1 MLAIDFLKDPSN
13 VEFRGIYVLFG
24 EDFYLRSESA
34 VTIRKL
40 VLPDSDDLAVARFQ
54 GSAASLADVLDELR
68 TLPFFSK
75 QRFVIVEEA
84 DPFVTA
90 HRKELEAW
98 VASGKSAGVLLLE
111 VKSWTST
118 TNLAKL
124 VEKNGLS
131 IDCRGPKEGV
141 LLSWISQ
148 FAKSRY
154 HVQFDSGAAELLLEL
169 VGPEVGLLV
178 AELEKL
184 SIYVGGKGKVHR
196 EDVAKMVGAG
206 RIETVW
212 KVIDAATTGRGA
224 LALEH
229 LDGLLNAGEPH
240 VKLIAAMSF
249 SLMKVYRAGALR
261 RRKMDIR
268 DACSAVGIPPFGVET
283 TRQQHAHLGP
293 DRVDRLP
300 ATLLKADLD
309 LKGASPL
316 PPRAVLERFLVELST
331 PRRD

>member
-1 MLAIDFLKDPSN
+1 MLAIDFLKDPSK
-13 VEFRGIYVLFG
+13 VPIQGVYVLYG
-24 EDFYLRSESA
+24 DDFYLRSESA
-34 VTIRKL
+34 ATIRKL
-40 VLPDSDDLAVARFQ
+40 VLPEADDLAVARFQ
-54 GSAASLADVLDELR
+54 GNTASLADVLDELR

-98 VASGKSAGVLLLE
+98 VASGKSVGVLLLE

-124 VEKNGLS
+124 VEKHGLY
-131 IDCRGPKEGV
+131 IDCKGPKEAALV
-141 LLSWISQ
+141 SWISH
-148 FAKSRY
+148 FAKSRF
-154 HVQFDSGAAELLLEL
+154 HVQFDHGAAELLLEL

-196 EDVAKMVGAG
+196 DDVAKMVGAG

-212 KVIDAATTGRGA
+212 KVIEAATTGRGA
-224 LALEH
+224 LALED
-229 LDGLLNAGEPH
+229 LDGLLNAGEHP
-240 VKLIAAMSF
+240 VKLISAMSF
-249 SLMKVYRAGALR
+249 SLLKVHRAGALR
-261 RRKMDIR
+261 RRKMDIK
-268 DACSAVGIPPFGVET
+268 DACAAVGIPPFGVDL

-293 DRVDRLP
+293 ARVDRLP

-316 PPRAVLERFLVELST
+316 PPRAILEQFLVELAA